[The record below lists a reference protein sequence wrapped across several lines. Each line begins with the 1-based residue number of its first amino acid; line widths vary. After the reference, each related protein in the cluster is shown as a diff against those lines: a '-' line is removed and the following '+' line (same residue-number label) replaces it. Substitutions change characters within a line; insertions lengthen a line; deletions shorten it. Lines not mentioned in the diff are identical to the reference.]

1 MLKPDVVF
9 FGESVPRDRVD
20 RSFEM
25 VDAAGVLLVAGSS
38 LTVLSGYRFARH
50 AHARGIP
57 IVIVNRGQTR
67 ADPLATLKL
76 DAGCSEVLSIL
87 AGEPAAVL

>member
-1 MLKPDVVF
+1 
-9 FGESVPRDRVD
+9 
-20 RSFEM
+20 
-25 VDAAGVLLVAGSS
+25 
-38 LTVLSGYRFARH
+38 VLSGYRFARH

-76 DAGCSEVLSIL
+76 DAGCSQVLSIL
-87 AGEPAAVL
+87 AGEPAAPVF